1 MASNPNTLTLAPKRE
16 LFAWAMYDF
25 ANSGYTTVV
34 LTAVFNTYFVAVVA
48 GVDSGYRS
56 GTGTFLWSLV
66 LAVANAV
73 VLFSAPVLGAIADRR
88 ANKKRLLVITTSGC
102 VVCTAL
108 LATVGS
114 GEVLLAS
121 VLVILATIMFASG
134 ENLIA
139 AFLTELAPPHEMGR
153 VSGYGWGLGYVGGML
168 VLGLCLIYVSWAQQS
183 GHIATQY
190 VPVTMCI
197 TALAF
202 ALASLPTFL
211 WLRERAVP
219 QSTQFSPAPYYITI
233 VTALRN
239 VVSTCRDAARFTDL
253 FRFLAALAVYT
264 SGIHTVIILAAVY
277 AQEAMGFNT
286 KDILAMILVVNI
298 TAATGALIF
307 GYVQDRVGSLRTLKL
322 TLVIWI
328 AAVVVAYF
336 AQGRFSFWV
345 AANLVGV
352 ALGSSQSAGRALIGQ
367 FAPPAQSA
375 EIFGLWGLAVKLA
388 AIVGPLCYGAI
399 VYISGGNHRV
409 AIVSTLVFFVIGL
422 IMLWRVDEHRAQA
435 TAHSTA
441 AR

>member
-1 MASNPNTLTLAPKRE
+1 
-16 LFAWAMYDF
+16 MYDF